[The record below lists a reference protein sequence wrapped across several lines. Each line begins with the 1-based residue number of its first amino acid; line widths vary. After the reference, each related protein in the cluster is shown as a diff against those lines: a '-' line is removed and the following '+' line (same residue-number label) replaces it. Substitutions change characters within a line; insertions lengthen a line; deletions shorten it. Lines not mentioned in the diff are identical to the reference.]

1 LIYQKRFAP
10 RATGHSLGEKNG
22 DMFGVRLNI
31 VPTLVEKEKSR
42 LSFILNEPHTRI

>member
-10 RATGHSLGEKNG
+10 RATGHSPGEKNG
-22 DMFGVRLNI
+22 DMFGVMLNI

-42 LSFILNEPHTRI
+42 LYFILN